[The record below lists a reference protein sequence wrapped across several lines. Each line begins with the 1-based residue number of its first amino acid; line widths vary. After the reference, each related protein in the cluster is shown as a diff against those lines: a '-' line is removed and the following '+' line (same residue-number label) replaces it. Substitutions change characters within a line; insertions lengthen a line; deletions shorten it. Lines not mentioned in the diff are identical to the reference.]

1 MPYTYIIKNIEDRKI
16 AYSKIQDKLKH
27 IVIHRDENDIV
38 WESTEHEHIRDIER
52 SYTSSRMDGGQ
63 ACGEDDSGNSA
74 TAIYGSSYY

>member
-1 MPYTYIIKNIEDRKI
+1 MSNIIKTIGIESAYIKSHETIEDLI
-16 AYSKIQDKLKH
+16 NN
-27 IVIHRDENDIV
+27 RDERTTL
-38 WESTEHEHIRDIER
+38 WETKINEHICDIER